1 MGKTIFAKLTLLL
14 TLVSFTA
21 GCAGMSEPSPSG
33 FLPDYSEMKAGTY
46 FVQEY
51 ASENAD
57 FSKYDSIKIAPVN
70 FEHIID
76 KTVCSADDLEELGQ
90 AFRKDLEEQL
100 TAQGFKMT
108 PVPTGKTL
116 VLSIAITNVELPAR
130 VFNAAKSFVP
140 FPFSMIPTDTD
151 GTTAF
156 EGKISDGA
164 TGKVLIEIAEQA
176 SGAGDSHDVKAMIV
190 GGYAKFMN
198 AETVFKRWAEKIAE
212 MLSNLKELSRE
223 SKSGK

>member
-1 MGKTIFAKLTLLL
+1 MKKSVFMKFSILL
-14 TLVSFTA
+14 TLVSLVA
-21 GCAGMSEPSPSG
+21 GCAGLSETSPSG
-33 FLPDYSEMKAGTY
+33 FLQNYSEMSKGTY
-46 FVQEY
+46 FVQEH
-51 ASENAD
+51 ASPTAN
-57 FSKYDSIKIAPVN
+57 FSKYDSVKIAPVN
-70 FEHIID
+70 FDYLTD
-76 KTVCSADDLEELGQ
+76 KTVCSADDLEDLGH

-100 TAQGFKMT
+100 TAQGFKIT
-108 PVPTGKTL
+108 AVPTEKTL

-130 VFNAAKSFVP
+130 VFNAAKSLAP

-156 EGKISDGA
+156 EGKITDGPS
-164 TGKVLIEIAEQA
+164 GKVLAQFAEQA

-212 MLSNLKELSRE
+212 MLSNLKELSQE
-223 SKSGK
+223 SKTGK